1 MRIEVN
7 RVLPDGSIR
16 IVMPFHICLKGL
28 EKAILCRD
36 EEDYDMFVKIICLS
50 ARAKNVIVVIYIVL
64 SNHFH
69 LSVLA
74 ASEEDADACG
84 QEIKRRYSMWINHK
98 YGDEGILRR
107 SKITAQMMTDRWHI
121 RNALAYIPRNALDNG
136 HNVNTYNWS
145 GYRGMF
151 CLSAPQ
157 GLRPVSSLTRRE
169 SRAVFHSADRLDGVK
184 WMLNEK
190 NELDPFSI
198 CDHAYL
204 EQAFENDQAFFLK
217 TIGALNVAEVRYDLE
232 EKPFNMVSDSVFYNE
247 VNELSM
253 KWFGRSTDNLT
264 VERKYRL
271 LTFCYRSFKTSVSQ
285 LARVFRL
292 DREKV
297 RAILG
302 V

>member
-50 ARAKNVIVVIYIVL
+50 ALAKNVIVVIYIVL

-74 ASEEDADACG
+74 ASQEEADACG
-84 QEIKRRYSMWINHK
+84 QEIKRRYSMWIYHK
-98 YGDEGILRR
+98 YGEKGILRR

-151 CLSAPQ
+151 CPAGPA
-157 GLRPVSSLTRRE
+157 GLRSVSSLTRRE
-169 SRAVFHSADRLDGVK
+169 SRAVFHSADKLKGVK
-184 WMLNEK
+184 WMLNDK

-217 TIGALNVAEVRYDLE
+217 TIGTLNVAEVRYDLE

-247 VNELSM
+247 VNELSI
-253 KWFGRSTDNLT
+253 KWFGRSADNLT
-264 VERKYRL
+264 VEKKYRL
-271 LTFCYRSFKTSVSQ
+271 LTYCYRSFKTSVSQ
-285 LARVFRL
+285 MARVFRL

-297 RAILG
+297 SAILG

>member
-69 LSVLA
+69 LSVLS

-107 SKITAQMMTDRWHI
+107 
-121 RNALAYIPRNALDNG
+121 
-136 HNVNTYNWS
+136 
-145 GYRGMF
+145 
-151 CLSAPQ
+151 
-157 GLRPVSSLTRRE
+157 
-169 SRAVFHSADRLDGVK
+169 
-184 WMLNEK
+184 
-190 NELDPFSI
+190 
-198 CDHAYL
+198 
-204 EQAFENDQAFFLK
+204 
-217 TIGALNVAEVRYDLE
+217 IGANKNGYWEI
-232 EKPFNMVSDSVFYNE
+232 
-247 VNELSM
+247 
-253 KWFGRSTDNLT
+253 
-264 VERKYRL
+264 
-271 LTFCYRSFKTSVSQ
+271 SQ
-285 LARVFRL
+285 S
-292 DREKV
+292 
-297 RAILG
+297 
-302 V
+302 

>member
-1 MRIEVN
+1 
-7 RVLPDGSIR
+7 
-16 IVMPFHICLKGL
+16 
-28 EKAILCRD
+28 
-36 EEDYDMFVKIICLS
+36 
-50 ARAKNVIVVIYIVL
+50 
-64 SNHFH
+64 
-69 LSVLA
+69 
-74 ASEEDADACG
+74 
-84 QEIKRRYSMWINHK
+84 
-98 YGDEGILRR
+98 
-107 SKITAQMMTDRWHI
+107 
-121 RNALAYIPRNALDNG
+121 
-136 HNVNTYNWS
+136 
-145 GYRGMF
+145 
-151 CLSAPQ
+151 
-157 GLRPVSSLTRRE
+157 
-169 SRAVFHSADRLDGVK
+169 
-184 WMLNEK
+184 MLNKK

-217 TIGALNVAEVRYDLE
+217 TIGTLNVAEVRYDLE

-253 KWFGRSTDNLT
+253 KWFGKSTDNLT